1 MTFTWTD
8 LMTIDLAKLNEAAT
22 EWKTAAEELAKL
34 HGTVRDG
41 LVKKSEAARW
51 EGANA
56 TVTREFVR
64 SAAKEVDDLQ
74 REARSIYAVLADAHA
89 ELTRIQKRSP

>member
-41 LVKKSEAARW
+41 W
-51 EGANA
+51 
-56 TVTREFVR
+56 
-64 SAAKEVDDLQ
+64 
-74 REARSIYAVLADAHA
+74 
-89 ELTRIQKRSP
+89 